1 MAASGALRGFSVV
14 EVLIAA
20 TLGTLVLLAAS
31 DALVLSRAIE
41 RSDQSQARN
50 LDNARMAMALMARRV
65 RQAGYPGCHPDRRR
79 NLISTGEDPASPALA
94 INGALTTR
102 TWRSAGVAR
111 ILRIAADGERLAL
124 DRAHGVEKGRA
135 VGVFDRRGGD
145 CVVFRQGSDAADVLH
160 RGPGSPRVNRRPAA
174 GYRPVGDAIEILVP
188 ARTVF
193 YTDTAVSGGDA
204 RTLFRRRDAQGGDRE
219 ALVVGVRSLAL
230 EAGIDEDGDGYV
242 DRWEHTLSGGA
253 GAAIRAARITLT
265 LASDES
271 VSTTVALRNGR
282 P

>member
-1 MAASGALRGFSVV
+1 MPVHGALRGFSVV

-31 DALVLSRAIE
+31 DTLLVSRAIE
-41 RSDQSQARN
+41 RADQSQARD
-50 LDNARMAMALMARRV
+50 LDNARMAIALMARRV

-79 NLISTGEDPASPALA
+79 NLISMGEDPGSPALA
-94 INGALTTR
+94 INGGLITR
-102 TWRSAGVAR
+102 TWRSAGVAG
-111 ILRIAADGERLAL
+111 ILRTAADGERLWL
-124 DRAHGVEKGRA
+124 DRAHGVAAGRA

-145 CVVFRQGSDAADVLH
+145 CVVFRQGSDAGDVLD
-160 RGPGSPRVNRRPAA
+160 RGPGSLTLNRLPTD
-174 GYRPVGDAIEILVP
+174 GYRPLGDAIEILVP

-193 YTDTAVSGGDA
+193 YTDTAVSGGDT
-204 RTLFRRRDAQGGDRE
+204 RTLFRRRDARGGDRE

-242 DRWEHTLSGGA
+242 DRWADASSGGA
-253 GAAIRAARITLT
+253 GAAIRAVHITLT
-265 LASDES
+265 LDSDES
-271 VSTTVALRNGR
+271 VSTTVALRNVR